1 MLQKLKN
8 YAFQTDF
15 YEILRDQNSLNDMKV
30 VLIDDEFRLEYKKSN
45 SEKISFLYK
54 SVDDANSD
62 LLQLRILHKLFHK
75 I

>member
-30 VLIDDEFRLEYKKSN
+30 ILIDDEFRLEYKKSN
-45 SEKISFLYK
+45 TEKILFLYK
-54 SVDDANSD
+54 SVEDANSD
-62 LLQLRILHKLFHK
+62 LSQLRILHKLLHK